1 MQKGATHSKIVT
13 LKRAGSDLKLAA
25 YSKALRSTVEERGL
39 QAGLMGRSNFYN
51 VIGCSKNY
59 SNGSLRDESQASGS
73 FDRHMDEELG
83 NGGFSSDDDDELA
96 LERKNMR
103 DFVRSACD
111 AQSAHTA
118 MS

>member
-59 SNGSLRDESQASGS
+59 SNGSLRDESQ
-73 FDRHMDEELG
+73 
-83 NGGFSSDDDDELA
+83 GFSPHHRRPKILLA
-96 LERKNMR
+96 AQYNNYRGSWEAEEYHNQTLDRKPTMGLYTLGGN
-103 DFVRSACD
+103 
-111 AQSAHTA
+111 
-118 MS
+118 

>member
-59 SNGSLRDESQASGS
+59 GDGSLRDESQGIP
-73 FDRHMDEELG
+73 EV
-83 NGGFSSDDDDELA
+83 SSLSNVLNNL
-96 LERKNMR
+96 LECS
-103 DFVRSACD
+103 RSP
-111 AQSAHTA
+111 SLFG
-118 MS
+118 